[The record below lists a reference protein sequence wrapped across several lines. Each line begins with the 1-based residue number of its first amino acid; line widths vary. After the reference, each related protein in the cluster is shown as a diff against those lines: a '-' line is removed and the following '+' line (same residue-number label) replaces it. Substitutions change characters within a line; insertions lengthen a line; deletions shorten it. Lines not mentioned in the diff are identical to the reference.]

1 MFTNK
6 SLNRRTMLRGAGVAI
21 TLPLLD
27 AMRPAIAAVA
37 NKPATPKRM
46 LCINTN
52 LGILDEHFYPKSV
65 GRDFELTPY
74 LEQIAAFKNRMTIV
88 QGASHPQV
96 SGGHSAE
103 VSYLTAAPHCGTAS
117 FRNSISLDQ
126 FAAEQIGHLTRIP
139 ALPLVVSKQG
149 NQSLSFTSSG
159 VMVPAERNPAEVFAK
174 MFVQGDAQAVKQRVH
189 DLKLG
194 RSILDTVATRAKQL
208 KREVGPKDSQRI
220 DQYFESVRE
229 VEQRLVAAE
238 KWEQTPKPRTDQ
250 KAPAENDYLLDR
262 LESMNHL
269 ILLALQSDSTRLI
282 SMLVKCDGFREK
294 IPGVNTEAHNMSHH
308 VGRKDILAELKNFQ
322 IAQFQ
327 SLNKLLT
334 SLDAASEE
342 GESLLDRTQV
352 LYGSNLGNANN
363 HDTRNLPT
371 LLVGGGF
378 GHAGHLEFDRTDNRP
393 LADLYVSM
401 LQQLGIGTDRFAS
414 GSTTLPGL
422 KVDSA

>member
-1 MFTNK
+1 MFHNRYL
-6 SLNRRTMLRGAGVAI
+6 SRRTMLRSAGVAI

-27 AMRPAIAAVA
+27 AMRPAVVSAA
-37 NKPATPKRM
+37 NKPARPKRM
-46 LCINTN
+46 VCINTN
-52 LGILDEHFYPKSV
+52 LGILDEHFYPQST
-65 GRDFELTPY
+65 GREFETTPY
-74 LEQIAAFKNRMTIV
+74 LEPVAAFRDRTTIV

-126 FAAEQIGHLTRIP
+126 YAAEQIGHLTR
-139 ALPLVVSKQG
+139 LPTLSLVVSQQG

-174 MFVQGDAQAVKQRVH
+174 MFVQGDTQSVQQRVH

-194 RSILDTVATRAKQL
+194 RSILDTVAARANQL
-208 KREVGPKDSQRI
+208 KRQVGPTDSQRI
-220 DQYFESVRE
+220 DQFFQSVRE

-238 KWEQTPKPRTDQ
+238 QWERTPKPTTDQ
-250 KAPAENDYLLDR
+250 PPPLEGEYLLDR
-262 LESMNHL
+262 LDSMNRL
-269 ILLALQSDSTRLI
+269 ILLALQSDSTRLT
-282 SMLVKCDGFREK
+282 SMLVKCDGFSAH
-294 IPGVNTEAHNMSHH
+294 IPGVKTEAHNLSHH
-308 VGRKDILAELKNFQ
+308 VGRKDKLIELKNFQ

-327 SLNKLLT
+327 SLAKLL
-334 SLDAASEE
+334 SDIDAVSEE
-342 GESLLDRTQV
+342 GDSLLDRTQV

-378 GHAGHLEFDRTDNRP
+378 GHAGHIAFDRKDNRP

-401 LQQLGIGTDRFAS
+401 LQQLGIETDRFAS
-414 GSTTLPGL
+414 GTTTMPGL
-422 KVDSA
+422 QIT

>member
-1 MFTNK
+1 
-6 SLNRRTMLRGAGVAI
+6 
-21 TLPLLD
+21 
-27 AMRPAIAAVA
+27 MRPAIATAA
-37 NKPATPKRM
+37 EKPEKPKRM

-52 LGILDEHFYPKSV
+52 LGILDEHFYPKAV
-65 GRDFELTPY
+65 GRDFEITPY
-74 LEQIAAFKNRMTIV
+74 LEPIAAFRDRMTIV
-88 QGASHPQV
+88 QGASHPRV

-103 VSYLTAAPHCGTAS
+103 VSFLTAAPGCGTAS

-126 FAAEQIGHLTRIP
+126 YAAEQIGHLTRMP
-139 ALPLVVSKQG
+139 TLPLVVSKQG

-174 MFVQGDAQAVKQRVH
+174 MFVQGDANTVKRKVH
-189 DLKLG
+189 DLRLG
-194 RSILDTVATRAKQL
+194 RSILDTVAERAKQL
-208 KREVGPKDSQRI
+208 KGKVGPADASRI

-229 VEQRLVAAE
+229 VEKRLVAAE
-238 KWEQTPKPRTDQ
+238 KWEATPKPITDQ
-250 KAPAENDYLLDR
+250 KPPAENDYLIDR
-262 LESMNHL
+262 LDSMNRL

-294 IPGVNTEAHNMSHH
+294 IPGVKTEAHNMSHH
-308 VGRKDILAELKNFQ
+308 VGRKDILVELKNFQ

-327 SLNKLLT
+327 SLAKLL
-334 SLDAASEE
+334 SDLDAVSEE

-352 LYGSNLGNANN
+352 LYGSNLGNGNN

-378 GHAGHLEFDRTDNRP
+378 GHAGHLAFDRKDNRP

-401 LQQLGIGTDRFAS
+401 LQQLGLETDRFAS
-414 GSTTLPGL
+414 GTTTLTGL
-422 KVDSA
+422 RIASKKNS